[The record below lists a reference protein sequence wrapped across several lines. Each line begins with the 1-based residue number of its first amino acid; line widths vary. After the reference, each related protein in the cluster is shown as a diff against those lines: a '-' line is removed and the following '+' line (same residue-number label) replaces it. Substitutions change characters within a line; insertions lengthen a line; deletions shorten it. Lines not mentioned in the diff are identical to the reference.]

1 MNRTAANIERKNME
15 YKLCSC
21 EIKEM
26 NDAKYQFSGHISVK
40 NNLDYGRDIVR
51 NGAYRKS
58 LADAF
63 QRKAAGDAFLYPY
76 LWNHFAD
83 TPPIGGIYDA
93 DETKTG
99 MRAWVQLNPEISLAR
114 DVYSSLKMKTL
125 SRQSVGYLATSV
137 NWAKG
142 EDGQSIRELLEM
154 DVKEGSCCIF
164 AMNPLARV
172 EQIKRYWPGYSF
184 EVASTAKGG
193 RSMFARTKDF
203 DSRYASEQLDDWRFA
218 DFQDVVSALRNA
230 IDDCFTEAG
239 DPLTNLE
246 NEVIPQLAAALRAY
260 VQAGADLGYDG
271 SQQDSYGMMSMSGAG
286 IDTKHLNAE
295 TRANMAKAV
304 SGIMTHA
311 KTLQKSLASISPA
324 RRFNDLAGTT
334 IYSASAPADYFEQKE
349 AEAESEEDMRMLIKT
364 MTTQLELSN
373 AMRENREALEAS
385 MSPIDVLSARARRE
399 Q

>member
-1 MNRTAANIERKNME
+1 MQTMNRTAANIERKNME

-260 VQAGADLGYDG
+260 VQAGVDLGYDG
-271 SQQDSYGMMSMSGAG
+271 SQQDSYGMMSMAGAG
-286 IDTKHLNAE
+286 ERKAGYINA
-295 TRANMAKAV
+295 AAHADAIAAV
-304 SGIMTHA
+304 DNIMRHA
-311 KTLQKSLASISPA
+311 KTAKRALASVSSA
-324 RRFNDLAGTT
+324 RRYNESVSQPL
-334 IYSASAPADYFEQKE
+334 YSASSSDYFEEKE
-349 AEAESEEDMRMLIKT
+349 DAEDINALIRT
-364 MTTQLELSN
+364 LTTQLALSN
-373 AMRENREALEAS
+373 EMRENREQLES
-385 MSPIDVLSARARRE
+385 TMNPLDVSAARIRRE